1 MSNKKISISD
11 LGKKTDNPH
20 LINIVEIHKSR
31 LELAMKYIDA
41 GIENSKLEE
50 AKNYIKEISDVT
62 ISTRLLITLLYS
74 DAFLVPMISEFG
86 LDTATKDELISAI
99 ALFLKMQPVP
109 TYGDNYS
116 HLQISEYYKLMKQK
130 LETLNKEIG

>member
-11 LGKKTDNPH
+11 LGKKVDNPH
-20 LINIVEIHKSR
+20 LINIVSIHKSR
-31 LELAMKYIDA
+31 LELAIKYIDSD
-41 GIENSKLEE
+41 IEISKLEE
-50 AKNYIKEISDVT
+50 AKNCIKEIIDVT
-62 ISTRLLITLLYS
+62 ISTKLLIILLYS

-86 LDTATKDELISAI
+86 LDTATKDELMSAI

-116 HLQISEYYKLMKQK
+116 DLQVKEYYKLMKQK
-130 LETLNKEIG
+130 LETLNKEVN